1 MGMYWMIPDHLKDL
15 IRSTLPERV
24 DFEYYDEER
33 EHIGIGVEDDHG
45 VLLWVLVRYGCEG
58 NDDERTPYRH
68 CDMREQAIIYRE
80 TAENLHKQRQE
91 EARMVA
97 IGKAVM
103 EAMRGKS

>member
-1 MGMYWMIPDHLKDL
+1 MKIDWRIPAYLRDS
-15 IRSTLPERV
+15 IRSSLPERV
-24 DFEYYDEER
+24 DFEYYDEGR
-33 EHIGIGVEDDHG
+33 KHIGIDVEDDHG